1 MRSHLLKMLVS
12 EPIPNS
18 ADEEELGM
26 DIFERYKYEHQ
37 FKVGWCPICNQGWQ
51 VIMKDRDGT
60 LMIGCTECLSKWMHP
75 GDAKDQKKV
84 SSSDDLSLKA
94 GEKPY
99 DWVPTYQEILEQGW
113 DKFLTTE
120 N

>member
-18 ADEEELGM
+18 ADEEDLGM

-37 FKVGWCPICNQGWQ
+37 LKVGWCPICNQGWQ
-51 VIMKDRDGT
+51 VIMKTADGT
-60 LMIGCTECLSKWMHP
+60 LAVCCEECMSAWP
-75 GDAKDQKKV
+75 SPEDINDPAKATFDEFG
-84 SSSDDLSLKA
+84 LE
-94 GEKPY
+94 GM
-99 DWVPTYQEILEQGW
+99 PTHQEILEQGW

>member
-18 ADEEELGM
+18 ADEEDLGM

-37 FKVGWCPICNQGWQ
+37 FKVGWCPICNQDWQ
-51 VIMKDRDGT
+51 VILKDRDGT

-75 GDAKDQKKV
+75 GDAKATFDEFG
-84 SSSDDLSLKA
+84 LE
-94 GEKPY
+94 GM
-99 DWVPTYQEILEQGW
+99 PTHQEILEQGW